1 MEGTITTHIA
11 RIEHPGECP
20 ELHISIALVALSGQ
34 RYLIATGSCHRL
46 LDCLMDFRRGHA
58 REAPQGIGLIGQGED
73 HRHGTGRETIMNALP
88 AAEEEAVVAM
98 AVAQRGP
105 MSQERNRPCQMS
117 RRPAE
122 VVIEAGAGGRAI
134 DRRRRAPR
142 RVGAD
147 IKPNFFTL
155 LDQSYHMIGCYVDGE

>member
-20 ELHISIALVALSGQ
+20 ELHTSIVLVVLSGQ
-34 RYLIATGSCHRL
+34 RYLIATGSRHRL
-46 LDCLMDFRRGHA
+46 LDSLMDFRRGHA

-73 HRHGTGRETIMNALP
+73 HRHGTGRETIMIALP
-88 AAEEEAVVAM
+88 AAAEEAVAAT
-98 AVAQRGP
+98 AVAQGGP
-105 MSQERNRPCQMS
+105 MNRERSRPCQMS

-142 RVGAD
+142 RIGAD
-147 IKPNFFTL
+147 IKPNFSTL
-155 LDQSYHMIGCYVDGE
+155 LDRSYYMIGCYVDGE